1 MVGMFILP
9 YWYVGRKPNSFGGT
23 RYQIG
28 LSLANCLSG
37 GVFIATFFVG
47 LMPEVR
53 SMFKEVF
60 DTYKIDTDFPITEC
74 AMFLGFIIALGIEQS
89 VLEYREKKKG
99 IYSSLPQ
106 GFPEETPKPDHPN
119 PASFPLKDVCD
130 SNNLDYDSDNAT
142 RTTVLPANNS
152 RMDNESILGS
162 PIHSHSHNH
171 HHHGHSHDIGD
182 LLTGDS
188 EIRLGML
195 MVSLGV
201 HSIFEGLALGLQ
213 TSIPTLIN
221 LVVGVAVHELLVAF
235 AMGVNVSRL
244 RLKPPT
250 VLKLALI
257 FSASIPA
264 GQLLGLLIGHYQSTA
279 ALAVS
284 ATLQGLAAGTFIHV
298 TFLEVIPAE
307 FIEAGPRLLKVFFV
321 ALGFTLLL
329 FCQVILM
336 NDGAGQ
342 KHH

>member
-1 MVGMFILP
+1 MNIIGVQILSLCLMFIGMIGMFILP

-53 SMFKEVF
+53 SMFQEVF
-60 DTYKIDTDFPITEC
+60 ETYKVDTDFPITEC
-74 AMFLGFIIALGIEQS
+74 AMFLGFIIALGVEQS

-99 IYSSLPQ
+99 IYASLPQ
-106 GFPEETPKPDHPN
+106 GFPEENPKSDHTN
-119 PASFPLKDVCD
+119 PATLPLKDVCD
-130 SNNLDYDSDNAT
+130 ANNLDYDSDNVT
-142 RTTVLPANNS
+142 RTTVLPGSNS

-162 PIHSHSHNH
+162 PVHSHN
-171 HHHGHSHDIGD
+171 HHHGHSHDIGE
-182 LLTGDS
+182 LLSGDS
-188 EIRLGML
+188 GIRLGML

-213 TSIPTLIN
+213 TSIPQLIN

-244 RLKPPT
+244 RLKPHT
-250 VLKLALI
+250 VFKLALV

-264 GQLLGLLIGHYQSTA
+264 GQVCLSLLIFSFFLYCGFKN
-279 ALAVS
+279 VS
-284 ATLQGLAAGTFIHV
+284 YKIICCAFRTH
-298 TFLEVIPAE
+298 
-307 FIEAGPRLLKVFFV
+307 LLYVKNIMIKK
-321 ALGFTLLL
+321 L
-329 FCQVILM
+329 FENKI
-336 NDGAGQ
+336 
-342 KHH
+342 

>member
-1 MVGMFILP
+1 MFIGMVGTFILP
-9 YWYVGRKPNSFGGT
+9 YWYVSRKPSSFGGT

-53 SMFKEVF
+53 SMFQEVF
-60 DTYKIDTDFPITEC
+60 DTYKVDTNFPITEC

-99 IYSSLPQ
+99 IYASLPQ
-106 GFPEETPKPDHPN
+106 GFPEENPKSDLAN
-119 PASFPLKDVCD
+119 PATFPLKDVCD
-130 SNNLDYDSDNAT
+130 PNTLDYDSDSVT
-142 RTTVLPANNS
+142 RTTVLPGGNS

-162 PIHSHSHNH
+162 PVHSHSHN
-171 HHHGHSHDIGD
+171 HHGHSHDIGD

-188 EIRLGML
+188 GIRLGML

-213 TSIPTLIN
+213 TSIPALIN

-250 VLKLALI
+250 VMKLALI

-264 GQLLGLLIGHYQSTA
+264 GQ
-279 ALAVS
+279 VC
-284 ATLQGLAAGTFIHV
+284 
-298 TFLEVIPAE
+298 
-307 FIEAGPRLLKVFFV
+307 
-321 ALGFTLLL
+321 L
-329 FCQVILM
+329 FCLSSYSSLLRGKKTCLIIHF
-336 NDGAGQ
+336 
-342 KHH
+342 KWYRI